1 MASFWAPRCIWPS
14 EIEGPCEHD
23 GEIQLC
29 GETAYYIV
37 DGYSYC
43 EDHTKGFVKDNMD
56 QAEARMNATPV
67 DDGWVDTMTPR
78 NLQDRTDD
86 FLNGEWSDEIS
97 YNGGGD
103 E

>member
-1 MASFWAPRCIWPS
+1 MAEFWSPKCMWPS
-14 EIEGPCEHD
+14 EIGGPCEHD

-29 GETAYYIV
+29 SLTADYLV

-43 EDHTKGFVKDNMD
+43 ETHTKEFVQSNIE
-56 QAEARMNATPV
+56 ATEARINASEEISDFGFGQMNPQ
-67 DDGWVDTMTPR
+67 D
-78 NLQDRTDD
+78 LQDKTDD
-86 FLNGEWSDEIS
+86 FLNGEWS